1 MQNPFE
7 ENTTPLRP
15 TFLTILCSLT
25 LIWNFIGFYNGTKK
39 IITAETIA
47 ARKDQIESMFEEM
60 MSKYSPNDNSS
71 QAEQMQA
78 SLSMMLEE
86 KNIIDAG
93 IANVISS
100 ALLILGGL
108 WMWRLR
114 KIGFYV
120 YIAGNAS
127 GVLAPIILM
136 VGPIGWAIGIMSLVN
151 AVLFTGLYS
160 IHLKYF
166 S

>member
-7 ENTTPLRP
+7 ETTVPLRP

-25 LIWNFIGFYNGTKK
+25 LIWNFIGFYNGAKK
-39 IITAETIA
+39 IMTAEAIA
-47 ARKDQIESMFEEM
+47 SRKEEVESMFEEM
-60 MSKYSPNDNSS
+60 MSKYTPNDNSS

-78 SLSMMLEE
+78 SLSMMFEE

-93 IANVISS
+93 IANVLSS
-100 ALLILGGL
+100 GLLILGGL

-114 KIGFYV
+114 KLGFYV
-120 YIAGNAS
+120 YVGGNIV

-136 VGPIGWAIGIMSLVN
+136 VGPIAWGIGIMSLVN
-151 AVLFTGLYS
+151 AALFTGLYS